1 MFVCHRLNAA
11 DVMNRDLK
19 YIYPI
24 SRAQSI
30 ERLLRVTAHN
40 AFLVVTPLSINNNND
55 DIETELEMD
64 EETKFMPRLYH
75 RDSIHPIHPSKVIAT
90 KRKQDAKKHLYYREC
105 ATPIN
110 LTDSQHMNLL
120 SGLTGSYQSS
130 VTGKSEHKP
139 LILHGVILR
148 SQLVTL
154 MLNGIFFNESRWS
167 KYLKY
172 ILS

>member
-1 MFVCHRLNAA
+1 MFVHRLNAA

-24 SRAQSI
+24 SRVRSI

-40 AFLVVTPLSINNNND
+40 AFLVVTPLSLNNNNEEYNN
-55 DIETELEMD
+55 IETELEIDD
-64 EETKFMPRLYH
+64 ETNFVPRLYH
-75 RDSIHPIHPSKVIAT
+75 RDSIHPIHPSKVIVTT
-90 KRKQDAKKHLYYREC
+90 KRKQDAKKHLHHKEG

-110 LTDSQHMNLL
+110 VTDSQHMNLL

-130 VTGKSEHKP
+130 VTGKTEHKP
-139 LILHGVILR
+139 LILNGVILR

-154 MLNGIFFNESRWS
+154 MLNKIFFNEADGVS
-167 KYLKY
+167 
-172 ILS
+172 I